1 MNQKERK
8 ELREKAENTISISP
22 NNSPQYL
29 MSVNPQAI
37 LSLLDRLDRYEE
49 TLKFYA
55 NPKSWVDRWVDFGGD
70 DDVGG
75 DVFDVIQD
83 DDVNA
88 QESEK
93 DFDGNCLTFGG
104 ERARKA
110 LEGGE

>member
-8 ELREKAENTISISP
+8 ELRD
-22 NNSPQYL
+22 Q
-29 MSVNPQAI
+29 VNLHYRLTGDDKNECFFGI
-37 LSLLDRLDRYEE
+37 RGKTLESLLDRLDRYEE

-110 LEGGE
+110 LEGGG